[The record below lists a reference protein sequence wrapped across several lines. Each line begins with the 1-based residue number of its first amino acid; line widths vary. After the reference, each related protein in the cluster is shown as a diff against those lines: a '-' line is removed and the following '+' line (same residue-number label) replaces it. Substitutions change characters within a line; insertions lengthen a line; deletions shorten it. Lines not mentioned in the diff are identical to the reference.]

1 MDIGHTFHIHYMYTL
16 HTQTFYIYIH
26 RTHTQKHNIYYI
38 YIIYYIRKSRKIYYV
53 NCIHVKTCIL
63 IYEYTHIIDIH
74 THANAD
80 ANTKENIYSD
90 TWMGT

>member
-1 MDIGHTFHIHYMYTL
+1 MDTRHIFNIHYMYTL

-26 RTHTQKHNIYYI
+26 RTHTQKQNIYFI

-53 NCIHVKTCIL
+53 NCIHVKTCVH
-63 IYEYTHIIDIH
+63 IYEYTDITDIH

-80 ANTKENIYSD
+80 IHSD

>member
-1 MDIGHTFHIHYMYTL
+1 MNIHIL
-16 HTQTFYIYIH
+16 YIY
-26 RTHTQKHNIYYI
+26 
-38 YIIYYIRKSRKIYYV
+38 
-53 NCIHVKTCIL
+53 
-63 IYEYTHIIDIH
+63 IH